1 MGKHRFLF
9 AVAASLALGACGPDA
24 EESADTPI
32 SAVEES
38 ADAPISAVDASAGTP
53 ISAAQL
59 AERIEAGTAP
69 LILDVRNP
77 DEYAE
82 AHIPGAINIPR
93 NELSRRLAELPSD
106 KSREIVVHCYGGRR
120 AGLAEETLRGSGYS
134 NVRDLTGHWQEW
146 QAARL
151 PTE

>member
-1 MGKHRFLF
+1 MGRHLCLF
-9 AVAASLALGACGPDA
+9 AIAASLVLGACGPNA

-38 ADAPISAVDASAGTP
+38 ADTPTSVADASAGTP
-53 ISAAQL
+53 ISGAQL
-59 AERIEAGTAP
+59 AERIEAGSAP
-69 LILDVRNP
+69 LILDVRNR

-93 NELSRRLAELPSD
+93 NELSKRLAELPSD
-106 KSREIVVHCYGGRR
+106 KSQEIVVHCYGGRR

-134 NVRDLTGHWQEW
+134 NVRDLSGHWQEW